1 MEASKTATCVHLHS
15 AESPLPIRLTCLID
29 TSGSMAS
36 GVNNDEFEVT
46 TLNLVKHAIVTMSH
60 VMSDQDQ
67 LCIIVF
73 SDDARVVLP
82 YTRMNA
88 DGHKQVESVLLPL
101 SPYGG
106 TNLADGLRKAVEV
119 IEAPAD
125 YFDHILLLTDG
136 QPSVSPPQGYYM
148 YAKSLFKPYSHVTL
162 HTVGFGYSINVLLL
176 SHLAKV
182 TGGQFTFIS
191 DVQMLGTVFVH
202 LISNLLSTVAS
213 RIRIGDAEHGC
224 LQQHQQR
231 DLIQQGTHSSDVT
244 YYRRGQHYS
253 LCVTESMTHLYDT
266 ELRTLWLQV
275 LDESSRQEVVA
286 KLKRKTSPLA
296 DAMVRDLESEMRLAF
311 ESKNYDK
318 WGQAY
323 VMAMAS
329 AHTHQVCTNF
339 KDSSLQQYS
348 GKTVCDYVESGSFMF
363 MKLPAIMMTNCR
375 QSSGIQAVARPIQNQ
390 FYDSANVCFHGDST
404 ILLADGSLIK
414 VNTLRKSMMV
424 RTGCGK
430 DAAVRCL
437 VVSRNSEDMVR
448 LSDDLVITPYH
459 PVFVQGTWQFPKDI
473 AKEIVPSHCLVYSI
487 LLEPDTSAEEL
498 YHTVWIG
505 GVLVACLAHQITQ
518 SEVIQHD
525 FFGTDRVIETLSRGT
540 SFKKHMFDLGYT
552 WIDRVIR
559 DVNGRVTD
567 LV

>member
-1 MEASKTATCVHLHS
+1 MEASKTATCFHLHS
-15 AESPLPIRLTCLID
+15 TESPLPIRLTCLID

-60 VMSDQDQ
+60 VMSDRDQ

-73 SDDARVVLP
+73 SDDARVVMP
-82 YTRMNA
+82 YTNMNT

-101 SPYGG
+101 SPNGG

-136 QPSVSPPQGYYM
+136 QPSVSPPQGYQM
-148 YAKSLFKPYSHVTL
+148 YAKSLLKPYGHVSL
-162 HTVGFGYSINVLLL
+162 HTVGFGYSINVPLL
-176 SHLAKV
+176 SDLAKV

-191 DVQMLGTVFVH
+191 DIQMLGTVFVH

-213 RIRIGDAEHGC
+213 RIRIGDSEHGC

-231 DLIQQGTHSSDVT
+231 DLIHKDSMQSNVT
-244 YYRRGQHYS
+244 YYRQGQRHS
-253 LCVTESMTHLYDT
+253 LRAPESIAHLNT
-266 ELRTLWLQV
+266 QERTLWLQV

-286 KLKRKTSPLA
+286 SLKRKTSPLA

-329 AHTHQVCTNF
+329 AHLHQVCTNF

-363 MKLPAIMMTNCR
+363 MKLPAIMMTSCR
-375 QSSGIQAVARPIQNQ
+375 KSSGIQAVARPIQNQ
-390 FYDSANVCFHGDST
+390 FYDSANVCVRGDST

-414 VNTLRKSMMV
+414 INTLRKGMMV
-424 RTGCGK
+424 RTGCEK
-430 DAAVRCL
+430 DAAVRCIIT
-437 VVSRNSEDMVR
+437 SKNSEDMVR

-459 PVFVQGTWQFPKDI
+459 PVNVQGLWQFPKDI
-473 AKEIVPSHCLVYSI
+473 AKETIPSYCLVYSI
-487 LLEPDTSAEEL
+487 LLEPNTSGEEL

-505 GVLVACLAHQITQ
+505 GVLVACLAHHITQ

-525 FFGTDRVIETLSRGT
+525 FFGTDRVIESLTRET
-540 SFKKHMFDLGYT
+540 SIKKHMFDIGYT

-559 DVNGRVTD
+559 DANGRVTD